1 MAPTLRD
8 GDIVFTVKTKPA
20 ALRSGFIYVINHSD
34 LGAIIKRLGARDKDR
49 FRLIA
54 DNPTSTPSAIMGRV
68 APERITH
75 RVVFAASKD
84 NGIRRIKAK

>member
-8 GDIVFTVKTKPA
+8 GDIVFTVKSKPA

-34 LGAIIKRLGARDKDR
+34 LGSIIKRLGERDKDR
-49 FRLIA
+49 YRLTA

-68 APERITH
+68 EPERITH
-75 RVVFAASKD
+75 RVIFAAGKD
-84 NGIRRIKAK
+84 NGLRRISSK